1 MRAPPDRR
9 NGMSHG
15 ADDDE
20 TGRPLEI
27 LYVDDDHDDFL
38 LTKAMLHS
46 HARDEY
52 RLSWVDSMEQGIE
65 RLKSDAPDACLVDY
79 QLGARTG
86 LDFVRSAKEA
96 GFEGPMILLT
106 GRSDDDLDRQ
116 ALAAGAVDYLE
127 KSAVNAGLLARAIRY
142 GVHRKRIERELS
154 YLASNDHLT
163 GLRNRASFDGELRR
177 ATASCIRTG
186 KPFALLLLDIDHF
199 KEINDSL
206 GHQIGDALLIEV
218 ANRLKDCC
226 RGGDVVSRWGGDEF
240 AVVAESIGSALG
252 AANLANRIVNA
263 MTRPFEHE
271 GSTIRTSASVGI
283 VYCNEE
289 LAERP
294 ELLSFAD
301 QALYRAKAAGRNGCA
316 FFDEEMNR
324 ELRHRLFI
332 KEELE
337 VAVNRKRL
345 RFMGQPIVR
354 AEDHSLQGLELLA
367 RMNSRNGSII
377 TPDDFIPA
385 AEENETIWAVTRSAL
400 TEAVRWQT
408 DYLLDNAPGA
418 RVSINLSPKQICRS
432 DAGRIL
438 LDLVEESGARPDWLD
453 LEITENGIM
462 ADIERTRETLTVL
475 QNAGLTISLDD
486 FGAGQTSLSHL
497 ARLPIHRLKID
508 RSFVSRVMSSPET
521 QAISESV
528 VALANRLGIETLA
541 EGVETAEEAAF
552 FRNAGCSNL
561 QGYFIGMPGFLEEM
575 AEPALQSPAA

>member
-1 MRAPPDRR
+1 
-9 NGMSHG
+9 MSMVEG
-15 ADDDE
+15 VAD
-20 TGRPLEI
+20 RPLEI
-27 LYVDDDHDDFL
+27 LYVDDEYDDFL
-38 LTKAMLHS
+38 LTEAMLLSHS
-46 HARDEY
+46 RNDY
-52 RLSWVDSMEQGIE
+52 RLSWVDSIEHGIE
-65 RLKSDAPDACLVDY
+65 RLKAEAPDACLVDY

-106 GRSDDDLDRQ
+106 GRDDDDLDQQ

-127 KSAVNAGLLARAIRY
+127 KNAVNASLLARAIRY

-154 YLASNDHLT
+154 HLASNDHLT

-177 ATASCIRTG
+177 ATASCTRTG
-186 KPFALLLLDIDHF
+186 KPFALLLLDVDHF
-199 KEINDSL
+199 KEINDSM
-206 GHQIGDALLIEV
+206 GHGVGDALLIEV

-226 RGGDVVSRWGGDEF
+226 RGDDVVSRWGGDEF
-240 AVVAESIGSALG
+240 AIVAESIGSALG
-252 AANLANRIVNA
+252 AANLANRIVVSLSQ
-263 MTRPFEHE
+263 PFEYD
-271 GSTIRTSASVGI
+271 GNSIRTSASVGI
-283 VYCNEE
+283 VYCNAE

-301 QALYRAKAAGRNGCA
+301 QALYRAKAAGRNGSA

-324 ELRHRLFI
+324 ELRHRLFV

-337 VAVNRKRL
+337 VAVSDKRL

-354 AEDHSLQGLELLA
+354 AGDHALVGLELLA
-367 RMNSRNGSII
+367 RLKARNGAVIS
-377 TPDDFIPA
+377 PDQFIPA
-385 AEENETIWAVTRSAL
+385 AEENEMIWAVTRNAL
-400 TEAVRWQT
+400 SEVVRWQT
-408 DYLLDNAPGA
+408 GYLQAHAPGA

-438 LDLVEESGARPDWLD
+438 LDLVAESGARPEWLD

-462 ADIERTRETLTVL
+462 DDIERTRETLTVL

-486 FGAGQTSLSHL
+486 FGAGQTSLSYL

-508 RSFVSRVMSSPET
+508 RSFVSRVMTSPET

-552 FRNAGCSNL
+552 FRNAGCSAL
-561 QGYFIGMPGFLEEM
+561 QGYHIGKPGFLEDLTETC
-575 AEPALQSPAA
+575 AQNRSSAA